1 MSSTRY
7 EAEQDWLAVKAML
20 LDIHDNVVAIV
31 QRNCIGLLVILDRY
45 DKAIILRD
53 SVLAPLETGDYH
65 RALNNVQDFV
75 LVDEVMYKLLPEL
88 IDQAEPGL
96 SLLNELA
103 DEYELRQIPK

>member
-1 MSSTRY
+1 MASSRY
-7 EAEQDWLAVKAML
+7 EAEQDWFAEKAIL

-53 SVLAPLETGDYH
+53 SVLEPLETGDYR

-75 LVDEVMYKLLPEL
+75 LSDEVMYKLLPQL

-96 SLLNELA
+96 SLLNEVA
-103 DEYELRQIPK
+103 DRYELRQIPE